1 MAGGRPRG
9 GSKLAAL
16 PIDHERDGREMWT
29 RADLESMN
37 DAFVS
42 AVTRAIASGQERI
55 CDTVGAPCSP
65 STTPRL
71 PAS

>member
-9 GSKLAAL
+9 SKLMRL
-16 PIDHERDGREMWT
+16 PGVETDGNETWSKETLERMD
-29 RADLESMN
+29 A
-37 DAFVS
+37 AFVA
-42 AVTRAIASGQERI
+42 AVTRAVASGQERI
-55 CDTVGAPCSP
+55 CDTVGARCSP